1 MTRAQE
7 LMKQKDNI
15 EAEIRSLQD
24 ELAAQKVGMTDRLV
38 DSSGFPRSDVDL
50 VAVTTARSNIIK
62 LKNDHKDIM
71 TKIEEA
77 LHAVH
82 AEAIAEREQ
91 KKALANATSTSSSS
105 SSSSTAATASSL
117 SSLSATTQQGSESGS
132 NPATGPPFAKVNAV
146 APDSPAREAGLL
158 QGDKII
164 AFGPITASTPN
175 VLPSL
180 SEHVQSR
187 ENKPIVVKVLRGD
200 SPGDLHS
207 IILVPRQGWGGRGM
221 LGCHIVPV

>member
-1 MTRAQE
+1 MVNTQSALMAQAQE

-24 ELAAQKVGMTDRLV
+24 ELQSQKVGMTDRLV
-38 DSSGFPRSDVDL
+38 DSNGFPRSDIDL
-50 VAVTTARSNIIK
+50 VAVTTARSNIVK
-62 LKNDHKDIM
+62 LKNDHKEIM
-71 TKIEEA
+71 LQIEEA

-82 AEAIAEREQ
+82 AEALAERE
-91 KKALANATSTSSSS
+91 KKKEEAAQAALQGE
-105 SSSSTAATASSL
+105 SSSSTTVAQASQS
-117 SSLSATTQQGSESGS
+117 GGGS
-132 NPATGPPFAKVNAV
+132 NTVEASLTPFAKVNAV

-158 QGDKII
+158 QGDKIV
-164 AFGPITASTPN
+164 AFGTVTASTPN

-187 ENKPIVVKVLRGD
+187 ENKPILVKVLRGD
-200 SPGDLHS
+200 ASELQS
-207 IILVPRQGWGGRGM
+207 LILIPRQGWGGRGM